1 MHNASDNKL
10 WPHYCNN
17 NIEKKETK
25 TVENEYGK
33 SKMKCSFKNDVFA
46 LTNEY
51 GITTPNEQIKV
62 KI

>member
-17 NIEKKETK
+17 NIEKKW
-25 TVENEYGK
+25 NQNGWK